1 MDWIVT
7 GASRGI
13 GAALVK
19 ALADGPASGQR
30 LFVLARDKER
40 LASLHASNVELVRL
54 RVDLTQV
61 ADARRAGRE
70 LAERVAGKAVL
81 IHNAGLWPSQRVL
94 VDGIEAAFAVNCL
107 GPLALQAPLLDRGAA
122 SRVLVVSAGLLVHGH
137 FDSKKTPVGDD
148 FSAFRTYCTTKLA
161 GAAAMRDV
169 ARSHPQVD
177 FAVVHPGVVNTDL
190 GARQGLLGWI
200 LGRIKR
206 RWESPETCARRLVGL
221 LELARWE
228 DTPGDAPWFFE
239 SSRQPWPAAVER
251 EAAAIRQAVQQHL
264 SAAGNP

>member
-30 LFVLARDKER
+30 LFVLARDEER
-40 LASLHASNVELVRL
+40 LASLRAPNIELVSL
-54 RVDLTQV
+54 RVDLTRV
-61 ADARRAGRE
+61 ADARRAGHE
-70 LAERVAGKAVL
+70 LAERVVGKVVL
-81 IHNAGLWPSQRVL
+81 VHNAGLWPSQRVL

-107 GPLALQAPLLDRGAA
+107 SPLALQAPLLDRGVV
-122 SRVLVVSAGLLVHGH
+122 SRVLVVSAGLLVRGR
-137 FDSKKTPVGDD
+137 FNSKKTPVGDD

-190 GARQGLLGWI
+190 GARQGFLGWL

-206 RWESPETCARRLVGL
+206 RWESPETCARRLVGI
-221 LELARWE
+221 LEQARWE
-228 DTPGDAPWFFE
+228 DTPGAAPWFFE
-239 SSRQPWPAAVER
+239 SSRQPWPEAVER
-251 EAAAIRQAVQQHL
+251 DAAAIRQAVQRHF
-264 SAAGNP
+264 SAEGTP